1 MRQLGWMCGWLLA
14 CGSKEPAAGLQYPLA
29 DVHGLYENAR
39 WVWRTGALGPVDS
52 GRADAIDTD
61 ALIWA
66 EHDGQG
72 GIELRQGPTWQTGAD
87 WGLLDFDVSSGDLV
101 LRAWDLPSPSGG
113 RVVGEGR
120 LRMADAQA
128 GDGDRH
134 ATGDYRC
141 TTKVNVGASTFFGAF
156 ASTVT
161 LDCRGEPDQPVG
173 RWTFARDVGLVQL
186 RSETVR
192 SLDLVAPGW

>member
-1 MRQLGWMCGWLLA
+1 MRQLAWMCGWLLA
-14 CGSKEPAAGLQYPLA
+14 CGSKEPAAGLQYPVA
-29 DVHGLYENAR
+29 DVHGLYEDAR

-52 GRADAIDTD
+52 GRAGAIDTD

-66 EHDGQG
+66 VHDGQG
-72 GIELRQGPTWQTGAD
+72 GIELRQGPTWQTGVD

-101 LRAWDLPSPSGG
+101 LRAWDLPSPGGG

-134 ATGDYRC
+134 ATGNYRC
-141 TTKVNVGASTFFGAF
+141 TTKINAGASTFFGTF

-186 RSETVR
+186 RGETVQ